1 MFKAVAY
8 ARYSS
13 DMQREES
20 IEAQIKAVYDYAE
33 KKGIT
38 IIHEYIDRAISGR
51 SVEKRDAFLQM
62 IKDASGKQFQF
73 VLAHE
78 SSRFARNREE
88 SAIYKHKLKK
98 LGVKVVFVS
107 QDFGEG
113 EHTVIIESLME
124 GLDEYYSLNLAKQTM
139 KGLKVNASKCKYNG
153 GRVLYGYK
161 VNEGKLYEVEPAE
174 ASVVSNIFGKIAK
187 GWSYV
192 EILRYLDESG
202 TRNKSGKKFAK
213 NSLHDMLR
221 NERYSGVYIFNKTPK
236 RHPVTGERTS
246 RYKNPDEEIIRI
258 EGGVPEIVPR
268 QQWEKVQEILDNR
281 KQKYTSA
288 RKRKYLLTGFIECAV
303 CGGAYIGTT
312 SITQYSE
319 RGYYICTSKK
329 NHSRDCNNNNIPQH
343 NTENR
348 VVEMIEKLLDSIS
361 VPDLTKTLN
370 KLYNDAS
377 SSQQNEKQRIEKE
390 LSLVNKKINN
400 LLDNLEAG
408 ESSELIKDRLKQNA
422 ELKKQLESKLQ
433 EINTPSPIVTES
445 IVKKLIEDL
454 RIADKSPEQ
463 KRAVFYRMGLKIYVY
478 PDGTD
483 ISLGKKNDVINQRVE
498 SPTPQI
504 ITLLA
509 DLIREE
515 VRTRC

>member
-1 MFKAVAY
+1 MKAVAY

-20 IEAQIKAVYDYAE
+20 IEAQLKAVHDYAE

-38 IIHEYIDRAISGR
+38 IIKEYIDRAISGR

-62 IKDASGKQFQF
+62 VKDASGKQFQF
-73 VLAHE
+73 ALVYE

-98 LGVKVVFVS
+98 LGVKVVSVS

-153 GRVLYGYK
+153 GRVLYGYR
-161 VNEGKLYEVEPAE
+161 VNDENLYEIEPAE
-174 ASVVSNIFGKIAK
+174 ADVVNDIFGKVSK

-192 EILRYLDESG
+192 ELLRYLDESG
-202 TRNKSGKKFAK
+202 TRNKAGRKFGK
-213 NSLHDMLR
+213 NSLYEMLR
-221 NERYSGVYIFNKTPK
+221 NEKYAGVYIFNKTPK

-258 EGGVPEIVPR
+258 EGGIPEIVSR
-268 QQWEKVQEILDNR
+268 QQWEKVQEILDKR

-303 CGGAYIGTT
+303 CGGAFIGAT

-319 RGYYICTSKK
+319 RGYYICTSKR
-329 NHSRDCNNNNIPQH
+329 NHSKDCTNNNISQKDI
-343 NTENR
+343 EER
-348 VVEMIEKLLDSIS
+348 VVERIERLLDSFS
-361 VPDLTKTLN
+361 VSALTKAINST
-370 KLYNDAS
+370 YSGDV
-377 SSQQNEKQRIEKE
+377 SSQQNEKQRIEKD
-390 LSLVNKKINN
+390 LSSVNKKINN

-408 ESSELIKDRLKQNA
+408 ETSDLIKDRLGQNA
-422 ELKKQLESKLQ
+422 ELKKQLEKRLHEVS
-433 EINTPSPIVTES
+433 TPALLVTDS
-445 IVKKLIEDL
+445 IVRRLIEDL
-454 RIADKSPEQ
+454 HIADKSPEQ
-463 KRAVFYRMGLKIYVY
+463 KRAVFSRLGLKIYVY
-478 PDGTD
+478 PEKTD
-483 ISLGKKNDVINQRVE
+483 IILGKKNNVINHRVP
-498 SPTPQI
+498 SPTPQL

-509 DLIREE
+509 DLIRETE
-515 VRTRC
+515 KAR